1 MSKHFGCFPVHIEPL
16 WQALEPFCLPSRS
29 NPDVKYPWRHC
40 DPAGKWLLVHILDPL
55 AKKLIYLARAN
66 CGLPLDSWEAC
77 YEVVPPPPPP
87 PPPAILVVVVPEAEA
102 SEPTPVVEPAAEAA
116 EPAREMEVEERV
128 GPEGLINTTPV

>member
-1 MSKHFGCFPVHIEPL
+1 MRLFH
-16 WQALEPFCLPSRS
+16 
-29 NPDVKYPWRHC
+29 
-40 DPAGKWLLVHILDPL
+40 
-55 AKKLIYLARAN
+55 
-66 CGLPLDSWEAC
+66 
-77 YEVVPPPPPP
+77 PPP